1 VDLHRAI
8 RDFIQDELQRPLAGV
23 TDHDSLLET
32 GVLDSVAVLQ
42 VVGFVEQRFGIA
54 VTEDE
59 MLPDNF
65 ESIDAIAAFVERRK
79 AATRA

>member
-1 VDLHRAI
+1 VDAHRAI
-8 RDFIQDELQRPLAGV
+8 REFIQDELQRPLEGV
-23 TDHDSLLET
+23 TDHDSLLEA

-65 ESIDAIAAFVERRK
+65 ESIDAIAAFVQRRSSE
-79 AATRA
+79 TRA